1 MDINPVFFGEP
12 VRMNRYLT
20 PFLIV
25 VLAATT
31 GCTTTVTQ
39 EFRRNP
45 DSVVETSYIAT
56 DADFSSYDRL
66 TGAEMGI
73 FFPQNSA
80 IPEADLTRM
89 RTIFRTAFLDELAN
103 YTVVADS
110 GPGIMLIEASLIDLR
125 NASYNDIPNLRRE
138 VQEVAAPG
146 SMVFLM
152 ELKDSDSGRVLGRAV
167 DSSRNPNIGI
177 DQLDETEWQE
187 VETAAG
193 HWARLFR
200 QFLDQNLNK

>member
-1 MDINPVFFGEP
+1 MISLIQRTLSVFLLFNL
-12 VRMNRYLT
+12 V
-20 PFLIV
+20 
-25 VLAATT
+25 A
-31 GCTTTVTQ
+31 CTTTITQ

-73 FFPQNSA
+73 FFPRDSA
-80 IPEADLTRM
+80 IPEEDLTRI
-89 RTIFRTAFLDELAN
+89 RTIFRTAFLGELTN
-103 YTVVADS
+103 YTVVTEA

-138 VQEVAAPG
+138 VQEVAQPG

-152 ELKDSDSGRVLGRAV
+152 ELKDSDTDRVLGRAV

-177 DQLDETEWQE
+177 DQLDESEWQE
-187 VETAAG
+187 VEVAAS
-193 HWARLFR
+193 HWAALFR
-200 QFLDQNLNK
+200 QFLDQNLNN